1 MTAVRGMAA
10 AFTAAIVALGAAAPL
25 RAQLLSDQPP
35 EAIRGLDVSDR
46 RGAPVPP
53 DLLLINAEGAEI
65 ELGSYLSDQRP
76 VVLLMVYYDCPKLC
90 GLMLQTMSRVINE
103 TSPTVGEDFKIV
115 VVSFDHANTPAMART
130 HEIGYKA
137 AYARGLTELGRT
149 SFRFHT
155 TTAAEARRLAD
166 AVGFDYR
173 YQPADG
179 EFAHPSVMYVLTPDG
194 RVSSYLSG
202 LDYNADQLR
211 IALLDAG
218 KSKIGMSLGDLFLH
232 MCFTFDPTLGRYT
245 VQAKT
250 VMKIAGVIS
259 ILGVGGLV
267 LVLRL
272 REVGARRAG
281 KAGVVMGD
289 SAEDP
294 AGAGRTR
301 TA

>member
-1 MTAVRGMAA
+1 VVT
-10 AFTAAIVALGAAAPL
+10 ALGAAGL
-25 RAQLLSDQPP
+25 SCAQLLSEQPP

-46 RGAPVPP
+46 RGASVPP
-53 DLLLINAEGAEI
+53 DLLLIDAEGSEI
-65 ELGSYLSDQRP
+65 ELGSYLTDQRP
-76 VVLLMVYYDCPKLC
+76 AVLLMVYYDCPKLC

-103 TSPTVGEDFKIV
+103 TAPTVGEDYKIV
-115 VVSFDHANTPAMART
+115 VVSFDHANTPAMAQT

-137 AYARGLTELGRT
+137 AYARGLTELGHA

-166 AVGFDYR
+166 AIGFDYR

-202 LDYNADQLR
+202 LDYSADQLR

-245 VQAKT
+245 VQAMT
-250 VMKIAGVIS
+250 VMKIAGVLS

-267 LVLRL
+267 AVLRL
-272 REVGARRAG
+272 RELGARRASR
-281 KAGVVMGD
+281 ARVVKGG
-289 SAEDP
+289 SAEGS